1 MFLQIIPSMLVIN
14 INIISSIWVTLMERN
29 DKITN
34 IESSDMIYEM
44 MYFNKHASPCP
55 QQNKS

>member
-1 MFLQIIPSMLVIN
+1 MLVIN
-14 INIISSIWVTLMERN
+14 INIISSIWVTLMGRN
-29 DKITN
+29 NKITN

-44 MYFNKHASPCP
+44 MYFNTHASPWP